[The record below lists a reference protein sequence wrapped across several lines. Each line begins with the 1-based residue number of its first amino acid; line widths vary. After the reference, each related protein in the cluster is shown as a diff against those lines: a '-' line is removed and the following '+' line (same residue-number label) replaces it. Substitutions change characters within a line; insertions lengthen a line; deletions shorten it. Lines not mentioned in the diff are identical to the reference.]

1 MQQLHPDPLWDEG
14 IASYLMGE
22 YEKRQVPLSSQDLQ
36 NFAVERAQRIGDM
49 LETLFLMAIYGEWQY
64 VDAEGKE
71 QPLDEEGLNN
81 LYAKGRITA
90 ADLEAFNGLWQPS
103 K

>member
-1 MQQLHPDPLWDEG
+1 
-14 IASYLMGE
+14 
-22 YEKRQVPLSSQDLQ
+22 
-36 NFAVERAQRIGDM
+36 
-49 LETLFLMAIYGEWQY
+49 MAIYGEWQY

-81 LYAKGRITA
+81 LYVKGRITA

-103 K
+103 